1 MRELRDILVTLFL
14 VVVLVGVFSVLPIV
28 ALNLGVGYLLALSI
42 FWLVFSFSNW
52 DKIFPRFIQGVF
64 FVFSFLYSLIL
75 LTTCLVNYIGIDFL
89 GENFVSRT
97 ILVVSS
103 FIAICLGLSFIIY
116 LYIRKALIAHKAMR
130 QKQLEEVM
138 RLDAEEALNGP
149 SPAKPLPWSDPPQGN
164 VRSDNHTLH

>member
-1 MRELRDILVTLFL
+1 MREIRDILVSLFY

-28 ALNLGVGYLLALSI
+28 ALNFGVGYLLALSI

-52 DKIFPRFIQGVF
+52 DKIFPRAIQGLF
-64 FVFSFLYSLIL
+64 FVCSFLYSLIL
-75 LTTCLVNYIGIDFL
+75 LTTCFVNYIGIDFL

-97 ILVVSS
+97 ILVASS
-103 FIAICLGLSFIIY
+103 FIAVLLAMIFIFY
-116 LYIRKALIAHKAMR
+116 LLVRKNILAHKAMR

-149 SPAKPLPWSDPPQGN
+149 SPAKPLPWADPPQDN
-164 VRSDNHTLH
+164 VRPDNHTLH